1 MFLNKYFKM
10 INITKRK
17 QMLAVFLIFL
27 FLCLAGNS
35 NATQVEWPTAPITG
49 AEINEN
55 SELHDL
61 IAYFYG
67 WGISI
72 GVIITFVM
80 IVIAGIEYML
90 SAATANP
97 GLGGKALGRIKSA
110 ILGLILL
117 LSSWLILN
125 TINPQITQ
133 LQPLPNLWDTDDLV
147 SDLISMGRVLE
158 PPCEFVLFYPERNF
172 QGSYI
177 KRTPDGTNAGEPGL
191 YIEKPNYQ
199 SVVGFRKMRDDEKEM
214 LAEMEKTESVDKRR
228 RYGSEYI
235 EGNSCSVTFYESS
248 GALWWH
254 NVCGRAASY
263 VLPPRKTLD
272 TSILEDIN
280 CYRVED
286 ISIKD
291 DNINE

>member
-1 MFLNKYFKM
+1 MNLFKINNINKKLLSLFF
-10 INITKRK
+10 I
-17 QMLAVFLIFL
+17 FGFL
-27 FLCLAGNS
+27 FLANS
-35 NATQVEWPTAPITG
+35 ISATQVEWPTAPITG
-49 AEINEN
+49 AEINES
-55 SELHDL
+55 SEMHDL

-72 GVIITFVM
+72 GVIIAFIM

-97 GLGGKALGRIKSA
+97 GLGGKAIGRIKSA

-147 SDLISMGRVLE
+147 SDLIAMDRVLE
-158 PPCEFVLFYPERNF
+158 PPCEFVLFYKERDF
-172 QGSYI
+172 QGSYT
-177 KRTPDGTNAGEPGL
+177 KRTPDGTSAGEPGL
-191 YIEKPNYQ
+191 YIEKPDYQ
-199 SVVGFRKMRDDEKEM
+199 SVIGFRKMREDEKEM
-214 LAEMEKTESVDKRR
+214 MAEMEKSGQTDARK
-228 RYGSEYI
+228 RYGSDYI
-235 EGNSCSVTFYESS
+235 EGSSCSITFYESS

-272 TSILEDIN
+272 TSLLEDIN

-291 DNINE
+291 NENNE

>member
-1 MFLNKYFKM
+1 MNIFLKS
-10 INITKRK
+10 ININKKRLLLFTCFVFVLFS
-17 QMLAVFLIFL
+17 LAI
-27 FLCLAGNS
+27 NID
-35 NATQVEWPTAPITG
+35 ATQVDWPDSPLGG
-49 AEINEN
+49 ASIGDD
-55 SELHDL
+55 SEFHDL

-72 GVIITFVM
+72 GVIIAFVM
-80 IVIAGIEYML
+80 IVIAGIEYMIS
-90 SAATANP
+90 SAS
-97 GLGGKALGRIKSA
+97 GLPALGSKALARIKSA

-133 LQPLPNLWDTDDLV
+133 LQPLPDLWDNE
-147 SDLISMGRVLE
+147 DLISQLISMDRVSE
-158 PPCEFVLFYPERNF
+158 PPCEFILFYPERDF
-172 QGSYI
+172 QGTYI
-177 KRTPDGTNAGEPGL
+177 KKTPEGTNAGEPGL

-199 SVVGFRKMRDDEKEM
+199 SLIGFRKITEEEKEM
-214 LAEMEKTESVDKRR
+214 FVEMKKIGSVDKRK
-228 RYGSEYI
+228 RYNNEYI

-263 VLPPRKTLD
+263 VLPPRKSLD

-291 DNINE
+291 DNNE